1 MRYTPMTQ
9 RAMDLCW
16 QAHRDQR
23 DKAGVPYVFHPF
35 HLAETMD
42 SEEEICAA
50 LLHDAVE
57 DGGLTLDD
65 LVQAGFPP
73 AVLQAVDLLTRR
85 PGQPYADYLAALAR
99 HPLARKVKLADLAHN
114 SDPGRLA
121 GLPPAERARLAEKY
135 RRAKALLAEER
146 GPGGESV

>member
-9 RAMDLCW
+9 RAMDLCY

-42 SEEEICAA
+42 SEEEICTA

-73 AVLQAVDLLTRR
+73 AVVQAVDLLTRR

-121 GLPPAERARLAEKY
+121 GLPPAEQARLVEKY
-135 RRAKALLAEER
+135 RQAKALLAEEND
-146 GPGGESV
+146 PGGELI